1 MRKDVNSKIS
11 NGNEALI
18 TTMNL
23 DSDDEKSMLPDL
35 SRDNRR
41 IRRGSVNR
49 ALKEESLGQR
59 IRAARTRKNLTQE
72 ELAEAMLTTKSMI
85 SYYENDHGDMKQSM
99 IAEFADVLGTTVEY
113 LICGV
118 IKAPELDADS
128 VELLKLFG
136 AMDEKT
142 KQIMLVQMRAVARF

>member
-35 SRDNRR
+35 SRDNLR

-59 IRAARTRKNLTQE
+59 IRAARTRKNMTQE

-99 IAEFADVLGTTVEY
+99 IAEFADILGTTVEY

-118 IKAPELDADS
+118 IKAPELDTDS
-128 VELLKLFG
+128 VEMLKLFG

-142 KQIMLVQMRAVARF
+142 RQIMLVQMRAVARF

>member
-1 MRKDVNSKIS
+1 MCPFFNLFLVSPGKREKMN
-11 NGNEALI
+11 
-18 TTMNL
+18 TT
-23 DSDDEKSMLPDL
+23 
-35 SRDNRR
+35 
-41 IRRGSVNR
+41 
-49 ALKEESLGQR
+49 LKEETLGQR
-59 IRAARTRKNLTQE
+59 LKAARIRKNMTQE

>member
-1 MRKDVNSKIS
+1 MTHRGRMIRNQLKAESYCVSFSLTFFWFRPGKREKMN
-11 NGNEALI
+11 
-18 TTMNL
+18 TT
-23 DSDDEKSMLPDL
+23 
-35 SRDNRR
+35 
-41 IRRGSVNR
+41 
-49 ALKEESLGQR
+49 LKEETLGQR
-59 IRAARTRKNLTQE
+59 LKAARIRKNMTQE

-142 KQIMLVQMRAVARF
+142 KQIMLVQMRAVAKI

>member
-1 MRKDVNSKIS
+1 
-11 NGNEALI
+11 
-18 TTMNL
+18 MNT
-23 DSDDEKSMLPDL
+23 
-35 SRDNRR
+35 
-41 IRRGSVNR
+41 I
-49 ALKEESLGQR
+49 LKEETLGQR
-59 IRAARTRKNLTQE
+59 IRAARTRKNMTQE

-136 AMDEKT
+136 AMDEST
-142 KQIMLVQMRAVARF
+142 RQIMLVQMRAVARF